1 MSPMHIPD
9 GFIDAQ
15 TSVAAAV
22 VAAGAV
28 GFSLRRARQE
38 LGPAA
43 APMAGVVAVF
53 IFAGQMINFPVAAG
67 TSGHLMGAALA
78 AILVGPATA
87 VLAMTVV
94 LTVQALVFADG
105 GLSALG
111 LNLINLAVVAPLVAY
126 AVFRGLMKVL
136 PATRAGVL
144 LASAA
149 AGLLSVLAAALTF
162 SAEFFIGGTTAVDP
176 GTVAVAMTAVHAGIG
191 LVEAA
196 ITALVVGAVYAVRPD
211 LVYGMRDR
219 LLPPVVAVRA
229 AAVGD

>member
-1 MSPMHIPD
+1 MAAMHIPD

-28 GFSLRRARQE
+28 GLSLRRARTE
-38 LGPAA
+38 LGQAA

-53 IFAGQMINFPVAAG
+53 VFAAQMINFPVGAG
-67 TSGHLMGAALA
+67 TSGHLIGAALA

-111 LNLINLAVVAPLVAY
+111 LNVLNLAVIAPLVAY
-126 AVFRGLMKVL
+126 AAFRGLLKVL
-136 PATRAGVL
+136 PATRSSLAAGAFV
-144 LASAA
+144 
-149 AGLLSVLAAALTF
+149 AGLLSVLAAALAF
-162 SAEFFIGGTTAVDP
+162 SAQFLLGGTAAVDP
-176 GTVAVAMTAVHAGIG
+176 GTVAAAMTAVHAVIG
-191 LVEAA
+191 VMEGV
-196 ITALVVGAVYAVRPD
+196 ITALVAGSVFAVRPD
-211 LVYGMRDR
+211 LVYGARDR
-219 LLPPVVAVRA
+219 VLPPVVMA
-229 AAVGD
+229 APAALQR